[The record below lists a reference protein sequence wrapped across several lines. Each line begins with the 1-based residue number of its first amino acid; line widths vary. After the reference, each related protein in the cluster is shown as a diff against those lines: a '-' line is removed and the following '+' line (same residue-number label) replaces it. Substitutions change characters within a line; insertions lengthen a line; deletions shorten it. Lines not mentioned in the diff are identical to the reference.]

1 MVNNKKW
8 ICLMVL
14 ALLVSFFYGCSVRGK
29 ADVTPTG
36 NAVDVA
42 ERSVP
47 AETEAKELSV
57 TDLLKAV
64 FTLKGDLEKSLEDL
78 LDQNPDA
85 AAAGLQAVSE
95 KSLTV
100 RRSLNATITN
110 LGNEMPAITNQLE
123 NIRNVLGLIDM
134 LSEQILQPAITMVR
148 DNPLDELSTEDGI
161 RVDLLGKYIDFA
173 DGLMPAV
180 DALVAQAQTVD
191 LSIVDSDGDLT
202 SKLEKA
208 NRLLAFYKQDPA
220 IFTTLKTMLGVNGDR
235 TYVLAAQNSAEIR
248 ASGGFPGA
256 IGVIRIQNGILT
268 IQDFQKVYDILS
280 SNTPTEAK
288 ITSQETNL
296 FHGGLSAPRDADYCP
311 DFERVAYIW
320 ALGYE
325 ARQSEAVDGVI
336 SVTPVVVQ
344 RLLNVMEQE
353 VTLFDGLTID
363 GRNACRVLQY
373 DLYYKYFGN
382 QYVANAATL
391 TDQLFADAAKKTMIL
406 LQDNMDGQRLSGYLY
421 AAKESV
427 ADRTTMIWMRDEAEQ
442 TIIRSLGLN
451 GGLNSNPEKP
461 EAGIYVNCVVASK
474 MGIFFEMD
482 TKAGKRIQNSDGSY
496 TYPITVTFRNTITK
510 DEINTASAYITG
522 GSDGYYSGSAYFF
535 APAGGTVG
543 NFSSDGQVYI
553 QEDEYHD
560 LQLGYLRSFLIAPG
574 KSLTITYDVTTAPG
588 VEEELVI
595 SRTPTLQDYR

>member
-1 MVNNKKW
+1 MFRNKKW
-8 ICLMVL
+8 VCLMAL
-14 ALLVSFFYGCSVRGK
+14 ALLVSFFYGCSVRGR
-29 ADVTPTG
+29 DNVGPIV
-36 NAVDVA
+36 NAVNVA
-42 ERSVP
+42 SVS
-47 AETEAKELSV
+47 AHVETEAKELSV

-64 FTLKGDLEKSLEDL
+64 FTLKSDLEKSLEDL
-78 LDQNPDA
+78 VDQNPDA
-85 AAAGLQAVSE
+85 AAVGLQAVGE
-95 KSLTV
+95 KSSTV

-110 LGNEMPAITNQLE
+110 LGDEMPAVKKQLE
-123 NIRNVLGLIDM
+123 NIQSILDLIDT
-134 LSEQILQPAITMVR
+134 LNEQIMQPSITVIR
-148 DNPLDELSTEDGI
+148 ENPLDELSTEDGV
-161 RVDLLGKYIDFA
+161 RVDLLEKYIDFA

-180 DALVAQAQTVD
+180 EALVTQAQTVD

-208 NRLLAFYKQDPA
+208 NKLLAFYKQDPA
-220 IFTTLKTMLGVNGDR
+220 IFTTLKTMLGVNRDR

-256 IGVIRIQNGILT
+256 IGVMRIQNGILS

-280 SNTPTEAK
+280 SNTPAEAK
-288 ITSQETNL
+288 VTSQETNL

-320 ALGYE
+320 TLGYE
-325 ARQSEAVDGVI
+325 ARQTEAVDGVI

-344 RLLNVMEQE
+344 RLLNVMDQQI
-353 VTLFDGLTID
+353 TLSDGLTMD
-363 GRNACRVLQY
+363 GSNACRVLQY

-382 QYVANAATL
+382 QYVANSKVLA
-391 TDQLFADAAKKTMIL
+391 DQFFAEAAKKTMLL
-406 LQDNMDGQRLSGYLY
+406 LQDNMEGQKLSGYLY
-421 AAKESV
+421 AAKESI
-427 ADRTTMIWMRDEAEQ
+427 ADRTVMIWMKDETEQ
-442 TIIRSLGLN
+442 AIIRSLGCN

-461 EAGIYVNCVVASK
+461 EAGVYVNCVVASK

-482 TKAGKRIQNSDGSY
+482 TKMGKCTQNSDGSY

-510 DEINTASAYITG
+510 DEINKASAYITG
-522 GSDGYYSGSAYFF
+522 GSGGFYSGSAYFF

-553 QEDEYHD
+553 QEAEYHD
-560 LQLGYLRSFLIAPG
+560 LQLGYLRSFQIAPG

-588 VEEELVI
+588 VEAKLRF
-595 SRTPTLQDYR
+595 SKTPTLQNYR